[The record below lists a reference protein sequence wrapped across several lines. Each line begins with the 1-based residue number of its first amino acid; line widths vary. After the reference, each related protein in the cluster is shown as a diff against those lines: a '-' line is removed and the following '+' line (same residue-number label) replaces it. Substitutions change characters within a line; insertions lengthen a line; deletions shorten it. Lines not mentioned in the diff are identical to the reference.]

1 VPSEITTATESPTYS
16 IAGSYLSD
24 MRTIRAMYFQ
34 WRYLKLWGIIFV
46 GYLAVVG
53 LGTRNWQDFW
63 PLALAPLFPFFV
75 VLFLPILFELWR
87 HRTPKAVRLLID
99 DDRVTWWI
107 DEIET
112 INQWEDLRSS
122 TKQAQSDPN
131 IWWLRPRNPSMK
143 QFAILKRAFSATDQH
158 AIQSLLEQKGL
169 IPHSIE
175 AGK

>member
-1 VPSEITTATESPTYS
+1 
-16 IAGSYLSD
+16 
-24 MRTIRAMYFQ
+24 
-34 WRYLKLWGIIFV
+34 
-46 GYLAVVG
+46 
-53 LGTRNWQDFW
+53 
-63 PLALAPLFPFFV
+63 
-75 VLFLPILFELWR
+75 
-87 HRTPKAVRLLID
+87 LID

-169 IPHSIE
+169 ISHSIE